1 MVTNVLLVCP
11 ARRIHKPCNIDT
23 VILVCGENCK
33 DQICIECLPEDEK
46 QDIVDF
52 IMQRTLAE
60 LDLSSTDVSDRL
72 ITLECRHIFTVETL
86 DGHCHM
92 TDYYE
97 VDPMGNYLALKAP
110 PVDYQ
115 LPPVCPTCRGTITSQ
130 RYGRVTKRAI
140 LDVLEQ
146 NVAGTMS
153 RSLEQ
158 LNPTLERISTG
169 MSALEDNAKK
179 IVADADNISDPSKTR
194 GEFAKG
200 KTTEPLPSSRLDQS
214 AMHIV
219 HGFSTTESRAWN
231 AVVGELLTLY
241 RQAHA
246 ISTRRGAHV
255 QAYEAA
261 VTTLYRLE
269 LRTIVEDP
277 DGLADDA
284 APEPRAIEAARRDVG
299 QPPHKADSKFQ
310 VEAYH
315 RTLELRFMLAQ
326 IGQSRIDGLP
336 STLTDDGAIKHR
348 GHWVSF
354 VDFIYSSCEEDA
366 EKALA
371 MAESSS
377 AIRQA
382 SQCSVYVIRAQFER
396 SRFKVLVAEK
406 KLLSI
411 SYAEGRIA
419 REQLAAGVDLERS
432 RINLELAR
440 LQTAYLQSRPTRT
453 TKDLQTERL
462 WFTDNCHRK
471 IEKYLKEFEKLAD
484 FVRKGGVYEALSM
497 QEMQDI
503 VKAFDFGMFFIAQ

>member
-1 MVTNVLLVCP
+1 MIP
-11 ARRIHKPCNIDT
+11 
-23 VILVCGENCK
+23 VCGEKCHS
-33 DQICIECLPEDEK
+33 QICVECLPEDGK
-46 QDIVDF
+46 ADIVDF

-60 LDLSSTDVSDRL
+60 IDLSSTDVSDRL
-72 ITLECRHIFTVETL
+72 IALECRHIFTVETL

-92 TDYYE
+92 SDYYN

-153 RSLEQ
+153 RSLEE
-158 LNPTLERISTG
+158 LNPALERISTG
-169 MSALEDNAKK
+169 ISALEGNAQK
-179 IVADADNISDPSKTR
+179 IVADADNISDPSKIR

-200 KTTEPLPSSRLDQS
+200 KTTEPLPSSRLDQN
-214 AMHIV
+214 AMHSV

-269 LRTIVEDP
+269 LRAIVEDP
-277 DGLADDA
+277 DDSADDT
-284 APEPRAIEAARRDVG
+284 APEPRAIEAARRDIG

-326 IGQSRIDGLP
+326 LAQSRIEGLS
-336 STLTDDGAIKHR
+336 STLTDVDAIKHR
-348 GHWVSF
+348 GHWFSF
-354 VDFIYSSCEEDA
+354 ADFIYLSCEEDA
-366 EKALA
+366 RKALS
-371 MAESSS
+371 MAEASS
-377 AIRQA
+377 ATRQSA
-382 SQCSVYVIRAQFER
+382 QCSVYVTRAQFER
-396 SRFKVLVAEK
+396 FRFQVTFAEK
-406 KLLSI
+406 QLS
-411 SYAEGRIA
+411 SMSHTDGRKK
-419 REQLAAGVDLERS
+419 REQLAVEVDTERR
-432 RINLELAR
+432 RINLELDR
-440 LQTAYLQSRPTRT
+440 LQSVYLRSRPTQT
-453 TKDLQTERL
+453 IQDLHTERK
-462 WFTDNCHRK
+462 WFTDSCHRK
-471 IEKYLKEFEKLAD
+471 VEKYVKELEKLAD
-484 FVRKGGVYEALSM
+484 FVRKGGTYEALSM
-497 QEMQDI
+497 QEMEDI
-503 VKAFDFGMFFIAQ
+503 VKAFDFGKLLFL